1 MPILSRYAVTTGLA
15 DTAHIIHHTGG
26 TLRTATDIASR
37 INTINPNINLDHE
50 IKQLQTIEADLY
62 NIYTTISTILQ
73 EQA

>member
-1 MPILSRYAVTTGLA
+1 MPLLSHYTVTNGLA

-37 INTINPNINLDHE
+37 INLLNPDINLDRQ
-50 IKQLQTIEADLY
+50 INQLQTIETDLY
-62 NIYTTISTILQ
+62 NIYKTINTILQ

>member
-1 MPILSRYAVTTGLA
+1 MPLLSHYAVTTSLA

-26 TLRTATDIASR
+26 TLRTATDIAAR
-37 INTINPNINLDHE
+37 INTLNPNIDLDHQ

-62 NIYTTISTILQ
+62 NIYKTINTILQ

>member
-1 MPILSRYAVTTGLA
+1 MSLLSHYTVTTGLA

-37 INTINPNINLDHE
+37 INTLNPNINLDHE

-62 NIYTTISTILQ
+62 NIYTTINTILQ

>member
-1 MPILSRYAVTTGLA
+1 MPLLSHYAVTPGLA

-37 INTINPNINLDHE
+37 INTLNPDIDLDHE
-50 IKQLQTIEADLY
+50 IHQLLSIETNLY
-62 NIYTTISTILQ
+62 NIYKTINTILQ

>member
-1 MPILSRYAVTTGLA
+1 MPILSHYTVTTGLA

-37 INTINPNINLDHE
+37 INTLNPHINLDHQ
-50 IKQLQTIEADLY
+50 IKQLHTIEADLY
-62 NIYTTISTILQ
+62 NIYKTINTILQ

>member
-1 MPILSRYAVTTGLA
+1 MPLLSHYTVTTGLA

-37 INTINPNINLDHE
+37 INTLNPNIDLDHQ
-50 IKQLQTIEADLY
+50 INQLLSIETDLY
-62 NIYTTISTILQ
+62 NIYQTINTILQ

>member
-1 MPILSRYAVTTGLA
+1 MPILSHYAVTTGLA

-37 INTINPNINLDHE
+37 INQLNPDIDLEHQIN
-50 IKQLQTIEADLY
+50 QLLSIETDLY
-62 NIYTTISTILQ
+62 NIYKTINTILQ

>member
-1 MPILSRYAVTTGLA
+1 MPLLSHYAVTAGLA

-37 INTINPNINLDHE
+37 INTLNPNIDLDHE
-50 IKQLQTIEADLY
+50 IHQLLSIETNLY
-62 NIYTTISTILQ
+62 NIYTTINTILQ

>member
-1 MPILSRYAVTTGLA
+1 MPLLSHYAVTAGLA

-37 INTINPNINLDHE
+37 INQLNPDINLDHQ
-50 IKQLQTIEADLY
+50 INQLLSIETDLY
-62 NIYTTISTILQ
+62 NIYKTINTILQ

>member
-1 MPILSRYAVTTGLA
+1 MPLLSHYAATAGLA

-37 INTINPNINLDHE
+37 INTLNPDINLDHE
-50 IKQLQTIEADLY
+50 IHQLLSIETDLY
-62 NIYTTISTILQ
+62 NIYKTINTILQ

>member
-1 MPILSRYAVTTGLA
+1 MPLLSHYAVTTGLA

-37 INTINPNINLDHE
+37 INQLNPDINLDNQ
-50 IKQLQTIEADLY
+50 INQLLSIEADLY
-62 NIYTTISTILQ
+62 NIYKTINTIIQ

>member
-1 MPILSRYAVTTGLA
+1 MPLLSHYAVTTGLA

-37 INTINPNINLDHE
+37 INTLNPNIDLDHQ
-50 IKQLQTIEADLY
+50 INQLLSIETNLY
-62 NIYTTISTILQ
+62 NIYTTINTILQ

>member
-1 MPILSRYAVTTGLA
+1 MPLLSRYAVTAGLA

-37 INTINPNINLDHE
+37 INTLNPDINLDHQ
-50 IKQLQTIEADLY
+50 INQLLSIETDLY
-62 NIYTTISTILQ
+62 NIYKTINTILQ

>member
-1 MPILSRYAVTTGLA
+1 MPLLSQYAVTTGLT

-37 INTINPNINLDHE
+37 INQLNPNINLDHE
-50 IKQLQTIEADLY
+50 IRQLQAIEADLY
-62 NIYTTISTILQ
+62 NIYNTINTILQ